1 MGKERNNM
9 AKSVVI
15 ITGASSGIGR
25 EFAMQLDAHLRK
37 TDEIW
42 LVARRKERLKE
53 VAEKMRNNVRLVAM
67 DITKESQIER
77 LEDMLSDHDCQ
88 IRMLINCAGY
98 GILGDF
104 EALTASEQTGMVRTN
119 CEALT
124 NITHACLPFMV
135 RGSRIINVASS
146 AAFIP
151 QPGFAVYAATKSYVN
166 SFSLALREELK
177 NRAIYVTS
185 VCPGPVDTEFF
196 DIAEGGGHGVLAIKK
211 YVMAEPADVVRK
223 ALKDSCK
230 KKAQSVYSLPMQSF
244 QALCKAVPHGVLLPL
259 IRSMKK

>member
-1 MGKERNNM
+1 M
-9 AKSVVI
+9 AKSIII

-42 LVARRKERLKE
+42 LIARRKERLKE
-53 VAEKMRNNVRLVAM
+53 VAAKMRNNVRIISM

-104 EALTASEQTGMVRTN
+104 EALTSSEQTGMVRTN

-124 NITHACLPFMV
+124 NITHTCLPFMV
-135 RGSRIINVASS
+135 RNSRIINMASS

-166 SFSLALREELK
+166 SFSLALWQELK
-177 NRAIYVTS
+177 NRGIYITS

-196 DIAEGGGHGVLAIKK
+196 EIAEGSGHGVLALKK
-211 YVMAEPADVVRK
+211 YVMADAKCVVNK
-223 ALKDSCK
+223 ALRDSCNK
-230 KKAQSVYSLPMQSF
+230 KMQSVYSLPMIGF
-244 QALCKAVPHGVLLPL
+244 QALCKAVPHGILLPL

>member
-1 MGKERNNM
+1 M

-42 LVARRKERLKE
+42 LIARRKERLKE
-53 VAEKMRNNVRLVAM
+53 VAEKMRNNVRLISM

-77 LEDMLSDHDCQ
+77 LEDMLSDHECE

-135 RGSRIINVASS
+135 KGGRIINMASS

-151 QPGFAVYAATKSYVN
+151 QPGFAVYAATKAYVN
-166 SFSLALREELK
+166 SFTLALGEELK
-177 NRAIYVTS
+177 NRGIFVTS

-196 DIAEGGGHGVLAIKK
+196 DIAEGSGHAVLEMKK
-211 YVMAEPADVVRK
+211 YVMAQPADVVRK
-223 ALKDSCK
+223 ALKDACNK
-230 KKAQSVYSLPMQSF
+230 RAQSVYSLPLQGF
-244 QALCKAVPHGVLLPL
+244 QALCKVVPHGILLPL